1 METTD
6 KPQEPATGRRPA
18 GASPS
23 RDEHDS
29 FLRSVTLVD
38 WLVLLLVLLYLLVS
52 REPLPSPAITVGA
65 VVAFAAFLLGFRS
78 HRFPVRSPVRR
89 IALDVFVT
97 VAFLTAVVTQAGG
110 ADSPLANLFLLPLV
124 LSAVTLRA
132 RVTVLVFL
140 VVSLALV
147 WLHLIGEAGREEPR
161 VVLAHLLGELGPLGL
176 VTYLTHRLAGSI
188 LLARQRIQEL
198 AERDPLTGLANVRS
212 IDQLIA
218 REHEARTASGR
229 GAYSVLVADLD
240 RLKAI
245 NDAYGHEAGNAALRN
260 AAAAMTRAIRATDVA
275 ARYGGDEFV
284 VFLPD
289 ATPEVAEAVAQRVR
303 NATFQSLFLAGE
315 RMQRMTISVGTGSY
329 PRDGRSVS
337 DVMAAAD
344 KRMYQDKSL
353 RRRPVDPPPL
363 RAV

>member
-1 METTD
+1 
-6 KPQEPATGRRPA
+6 
-18 GASPS
+18 
-23 RDEHDS
+23 
-29 FLRSVTLVD
+29 
-38 WLVLLLVLLYLLVS
+38 
-52 REPLPSPAITVGA
+52 
-65 VVAFAAFLLGFRS
+65 
-78 HRFPVRSPVRR
+78 
-89 IALDVFVT
+89 
-97 VAFLTAVVTQAGG
+97 
-110 ADSPLANLFLLPLV
+110 
-124 LSAVTLRA
+124 
-132 RVTVLVFL
+132 
-140 VVSLALV
+140 VSLALV